1 MIIVCLLIHPLRGN
15 GCRKYVA
22 PFAGLP
28 TTQTI
33 LTVGLNLKFSNPVR
47 DCKSCRL
54 ASLVSNFNFRPKV
67 IQGQSEDPHSSN
79 DYIPLSIMLTIA
91 PRLISLLEAIVQSNR
106 NACLSMCI
114 CNHKAYYVHIGVQID
129 HIRHTYLKCNTTD
142 NQHPGRASIDVS
154 LKVHDIKR
162 LEACISVSVDYQ
174 EPPIPV

>member
-1 MIIVCLLIHPLRGN
+1 MKILILL
-15 GCRKYVA
+15 
-22 PFAGLP
+22 
-28 TTQTI
+28 
-33 LTVGLNLKFSNPVR
+33 
-47 DCKSCRL
+47 
-54 ASLVSNFNFRPKV
+54 
-67 IQGQSEDPHSSN
+67 
-79 DYIPLSIMLTIA
+79 PLSIMLTIA